1 MSKNGGIYGK
11 SSQGKIPVYLQI
23 AFQMWQK
30 LSKNNKNYWKKMPS
44 IRKLTKKIDEI

>member
-30 LSKNNKNYWKKMPS
+30 LSKIIKTTGKKCQVFVN
-44 IRKLTKKIDEI
+44 